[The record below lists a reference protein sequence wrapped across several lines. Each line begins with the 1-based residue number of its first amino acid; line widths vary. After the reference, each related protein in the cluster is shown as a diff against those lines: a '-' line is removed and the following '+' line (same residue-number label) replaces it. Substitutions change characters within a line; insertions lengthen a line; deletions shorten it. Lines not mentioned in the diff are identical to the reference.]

1 MARTRS
7 NKDRRRRRACGEDR
21 LSALPDD
28 LLHLILRRLDTRDAL
43 ATAALSRRWAA
54 VPRELPR
61 PRFPSHRPAA
71 AALPPVPCHR
81 RQGQEVGHRARG
93 ECARLDAATGRY
105 ERRAMRAM
113 AGSVRALLA
122 ARRRATRL
130 SLEVFDFDA
139 SPCINQLVVTAVDS
153 WGVTDLEVS
162 AVPTGPI
169 MHPPPVYSFPL
180 RRISRDPG
188 ASRLRRLKLRNC
200 LPPPLQGFGSLATL
214 VLQGLPCST
223 RPAVYQGVVA
233 ACPQLQSLHLS
244 SCMSRKFGCP
254 LTLDAPMSRIREL
267 VVDGGYMAVEIRSLP
282 MLESLASNGDA
293 VFLTHPDAA
302 PYLQRVSLE
311 HAIGSLQ
318 GDELFPAI
326 ERRRLR
332 FLIPSI
338 REFLQNANGI
348 TDLVLRFT
356 GPYMWI
362 LFLPTS
368 PFAPMPK
375 LRRLLVAD
383 VPPSWDAS
391 WPRLLVEAAPLLET
405 LHVHHHS
412 EEEELVVMGFR
423 SAERRHVQLV
433 RFAME
438 ASTSALR
445 RVALYKRGH
454 VEHKGPGAWEA
465 AAARDDAWS
474 DEERRGVLE
483 QITEGMCC
491 STGQVQVILG

>member
-1 MARTRS
+1 M
-7 NKDRRRRRACGEDR
+7 
-21 LSALPDD
+21 
-28 LLHLILRRLDTRDAL
+28 
-43 ATAALSRRWAA
+43 
-54 VPRELPR
+54 
-61 PRFPSHRPAA
+61 
-71 AALPPVPCHR
+71 
-81 RQGQEVGHRARG
+81 
-93 ECARLDAATGRY
+93 
-105 ERRAMRAM
+105 
-113 AGSVRALLA
+113 A

-223 RPAVYQGVVA
+223 RPAVYRVVA

-244 SCMSRKFGCP
+244 SCRSRKFGCP

-391 WPRLLVEAAPLLET
+391 WPRLLVEATPLLET

-412 EEEELVVMGFR
+412 EEEVVQPGHGR
-423 SAERRHVQLV
+423 TR
-433 RFAME
+433 
-438 ASTSALR
+438 LR
-445 RVALYKRGH
+445 GTA
-454 VEHKGPGAWEA
+454 
-465 AAARDDAWS
+465 
-474 DEERRGVLE
+474 
-483 QITEGMCC
+483 I
-491 STGQVQVILG
+491 

>member
-1 MARTRS
+1 
-7 NKDRRRRRACGEDR
+7 
-21 LSALPDD
+21 
-28 LLHLILRRLDTRDAL
+28 
-43 ATAALSRRWAA
+43 
-54 VPRELPR
+54 
-61 PRFPSHRPAA
+61 
-71 AALPPVPCHR
+71 
-81 RQGQEVGHRARG
+81 
-93 ECARLDAATGRY
+93 
-105 ERRAMRAM
+105 
-113 AGSVRALLA
+113 
-122 ARRRATRL
+122 
-130 SLEVFDFDA
+130 
-139 SPCINQLVVTAVDS
+139 
-153 WGVTDLEVS
+153 
-162 AVPTGPI
+162 
-169 MHPPPVYSFPL
+169 
-180 RRISRDPG
+180 
-188 ASRLRRLKLRNC
+188 
-200 LPPPLQGFGSLATL
+200 
-214 VLQGLPCST
+214 
-223 RPAVYQGVVA
+223 
-233 ACPQLQSLHLS
+233 
-244 SCMSRKFGCP
+244 
-254 LTLDAPMSRIREL
+254 MSRIREL

-391 WPRLLVEAAPLLET
+391 WPRLLVEATPLLET

-412 EEEELVVMGFR
+412 EEEVVQPGHGR
-423 SAERRHVQLV
+423 TR
-433 RFAME
+433 
-438 ASTSALR
+438 LR
-445 RVALYKRGH
+445 GTA
-454 VEHKGPGAWEA
+454 
-465 AAARDDAWS
+465 
-474 DEERRGVLE
+474 
-483 QITEGMCC
+483 I
-491 STGQVQVILG
+491 